1 MAANPCSERISV
13 FIFELTPGSR
23 GPRFAR
29 CAPDRLAHHLRLGTV
44 ATLEVQSALVR
55 PPPALTG
62 RRSVRRAT
70 RLPCCRR
77 RGACPDIV
85 GTITL
90 IVNRCFGEPPAD
102 RIDHTDEGRSE
113 KKRTPA
119 R

>member
-1 MAANPCSERISV
+1 MSPHFNLLKCR
-13 FIFELTPGSR
+13 
-23 GPRFAR
+23 
-29 CAPDRLAHHLRLGTV
+29 RLGTA
-44 ATLEVQSALVR
+44 ATSEVQSALVR

-62 RRSVRRAT
+62 RRSVRRAS

-90 IVNRCFGEPPAD
+90 IVNRCFGGPLAN
-102 RIDHTDEGRSE
+102 RMDHSDEGQKKK
-113 KKRTPA
+113 KKRGRAAA